1 MSKTKKDRDSDSYL
15 KSLPK
20 QKKLSPEQIEDL
32 VWATAYGKFSDGDKR
47 KELLGDWYEVIQC
60 MVNMQT
66 GDIEDSNFVMNEII
80 VLGSIGDCCAL
91 QQIAEEASELAQAA
105 LKYLRFIKGDN
116 PVYIDGVR
124 ADKNDADVAQ
134 HLLDN
139 IREELSDV
147 VLACD
152 VAGFKP
158 NKSTMQRKLSR
169 WCMRLEESINVEDKE
184 AGHSQAGV

>member
-1 MSKTKKDRDSDSYL
+1 MSEIEKDQSGDSYL
-15 KSLPK
+15 RSLTK
-20 QKKLSPEQIEDL
+20 QEKLSPEQIEDL
-32 VWATAYGKFSDGDKR
+32 VWATAYGKFSDVDKR
-47 KELLGDWYEVIQC
+47 KELLGDWYEVVQC

-66 GDIEDSNFVMNEII
+66 GDIKDGNFVTNEII
-80 VLGSIGDCCAL
+80 VLGSIGNYGVL

-105 LKYLRFIKGDN
+105 LKYLRFIKGVN
-116 PVYIDGVR
+116 PVYINGVR

-134 HLLDN
+134 HLFDN

-147 VLACD
+147 VLVCD

-158 NKSTMQRKLSR
+158 NKSIMQGKLSR
-169 WCMRLEESINVEDKE
+169 WCMSLEENSDGEDKE

>member
-1 MSKTKKDRDSDSYL
+1 MSKTKKDRNSDSYL

-32 VWATAYGKFSDGDKR
+32 MLATVYGRLGNGNER
-47 KELLGDWYEVIQC
+47 KKLLGDWYELIQR
-60 MVNMQT
+60 MVNMHV
-66 GDIEDSNFVMNEII
+66 IAVKEKNFVINEAV
-80 VLGSIGDCCAL
+80 VLGKIGDCGAL

-116 PVYIDGVR
+116 PVYVNGVR
-124 ADKNDADVAQ
+124 ADKNDDDVAQ
-134 HLLDN
+134 LMLDN
-139 IREELSDV
+139 IMEELSDV

-158 NKSTMQRKLSR
+158 SNSMMQGKLSR
-169 WCMRLEESINVEDKE
+169 WLTRLEENSND
-184 AGHSQAGV
+184 

>member
-1 MSKTKKDRDSDSYL
+1 M
-15 KSLPK
+15 
-20 QKKLSPEQIEDL
+20 

-66 GDIEDSNFVMNEII
+66 GDIKDNNFVMNEIV
-80 VLGSIGDCCAL
+80 VLDSIGVYGAF

-105 LKYLRFIKGDN
+105 LKYLRFIKGVN
-116 PVYIDGVR
+116 PVYVNGVR
-124 ADKNDADVAQ
+124 ADKNDSVFAQ
-134 HLLDN
+134 HLHDN

-158 NKSTMQRKLSR
+158 YKSMMQWKLSR
-169 WCMRLEESINVEDKE
+169 WRMRLEENSDGEDKE

>member
-1 MSKTKKDRDSDSYL
+1 MSDKIEDEKDRGYL
-15 KSLPK
+15 KSLTK
-20 QKKLSPEQIEDL
+20 RKKLTPEQIEDL
-32 VWATAYGKFSDGDKR
+32 VWATVYGQFSDGDKR

-66 GDIEDSNFVMNEII
+66 GDIEENDFVMNEII
-80 VLGSIGDCCAL
+80 VLGSIGNRGAL

-105 LKYLRFIKGDN
+105 LKYLRFIVGVN
-116 PVYIDGVR
+116 PVYINGVR
-124 ADKNDADVAQ
+124 ADKNDTDVAQ

-158 NKSTMQRKLSR
+158 CKSTMQRKLRRSLF
-169 WCMRLEESINVEDKE
+169 RLEENGYGEDKA
-184 AGHSQAGV
+184 AGHSQACV

>member
-1 MSKTKKDRDSDSYL
+1 MSELEKDQSSDSYL
-15 KSLPK
+15 KSLTK
-20 QKKLSPEQIEDL
+20 QEKLSPEQIEDL

-47 KELLGDWYEVIQC
+47 KELLGDRYEVVQC

-66 GDIEDSNFVMNEII
+66 GDIKENDFATNEII
-80 VLGSIGDCCAL
+80 VLGSIGNYGVL

-105 LKYLRFIKGDN
+105 LKYLRFIKGVN
-116 PVYIDGVR
+116 PVYINGVR

-134 HLLDN
+134 HLYDN

-158 NKSTMQRKLSR
+158 YKSMMRWKLSR
-169 WCMRLEESINVEDKE
+169 WIFRLKENGDGEDKE

>member
-15 KSLPK
+15 KSLTK
-20 QKKLSPEQIEDL
+20 QEKLSPEQIEDL
-32 VWATAYGKFSDGDKR
+32 VWATVYGRLGNGSER
-47 KELLGDWYEVIQC
+47 VELLGDWYELIQR

-66 GDIEDSNFVMNEII
+66 RDIEEKNFVMNETI
-80 VLGSIGDCCAL
+80 VLGSIGEYGAL

-105 LKYLRFIKGDN
+105 LKYLRFIKGVN
-116 PVYIDGVR
+116 PVYINGVR

-139 IREELSDV
+139 INEELSDV

-152 VAGFKP
+152 VVGFKP
-158 NKSTMQRKLSR
+158 SKSIMKRKLLR
-169 WCMRLEESINVEDKE
+169 WRFRLEEDGDGEDK
-184 AGHSQAGV
+184 ASGHSQAGV

>member
-1 MSKTKKDRDSDSYL
+1 MSELEKDQSGDSYL
-15 KSLPK
+15 KSLTK
-20 QKKLSPEQIEDL
+20 QEKLSPEQIEDL

-66 GDIEDSNFVMNEII
+66 GDIKDNNFVMNEIV
-80 VLGSIGDCCAL
+80 VLDSIGVYGAF

-105 LKYLRFIKGDN
+105 LKYLRFIKGVN
-116 PVYIDGVR
+116 PVYVNGVR
-124 ADKNDADVAQ
+124 ADKNDSVFAQ
-134 HLLDN
+134 HLHDN

-158 NKSTMQRKLSR
+158 YKSMMQWKLSR
-169 WCMRLEESINVEDKE
+169 WRMRLEENSDGEDKE